1 MRVIKDISLR
11 TRNGE
16 IVYLDIP
23 HIGLFVSKKN
33 VVGVQFH
40 DHLIADTKVILLMVF
55 LIYLRLY

>member
-1 MRVIKDISLR
+1 MISNLGDR
-11 TRNGE
+11 IRRGE